1 MEENYSIKLPVFE
14 GPMDLLLH
22 LIRENKV
29 DIYDIPIALI
39 TRQYLEYI
47 EMMKELNLEVA
58 GEFIVMAATL
68 IHIKSRMLLPV
79 EETADTVEEMDPR
92 FELVQRLL
100 AYQAFKDA
108 ALGLKE
114 REDDWAGVLK
124 RAPYDETTESPE
136 EQDFLFDVNT
146 FDLIAAFKT
155 ILEQAPPEVMKVT
168 RETLSVKDRMAS
180 LIEVFQN
187 TEALRFEDLF
197 KDDFTKSR
205 LVVTFVALLE
215 LIRLGLAKAYQ
226 EREFGTLW
234 IIRSG
239 ESVSEEEQTEPEATQ
254 PSLIEEE
261 PQPEEPQAEEP
272 QAEEPQAEEPQAEEP
287 QAEEPQAEEPQ
298 AEEPQAEEPNTP
310 AEVESA

>member
-1 MEENYSIKLPVFE
+1 MEENYSIKIPVFE
-14 GPMDLLLH
+14 GPLDLLLH

-39 TRQYLEYI
+39 TRQYLDYI
-47 EMMKELNLEVA
+47 EMMKELDLEVA
-58 GEFIVMAATL
+58 GEFLVMAATL

-114 REDDWAGVLK
+114 REDDWSGVLK
-124 RAPYDETTESPE
+124 RAAYDEPMEAAE

-146 FDLIAAFKT
+146 FDLIGAFKK
-155 ILEQAPPEVMKVT
+155 ILEQVPPEVMKVT

-180 LIEVFQN
+180 LIEVLQN
-187 TEALRFEDLF
+187 TEAMRFEDLF

-234 IIRSG
+234 IIRSQD
-239 ESVSEEEQTEPEATQ
+239 SYAVEEMPEPETTQ
-254 PSLIEEE
+254 ISMIEEE
-261 PQPEEPQAEEP
+261 PQS
-272 QAEEPQAEEPQAEEP
+272 
-287 QAEEPQAEEPQ
+287 
-298 AEEPQAEEPNTP
+298 EEPNTH
-310 AEVESA
+310 AEVESS